1 MSDAEIADQR
11 SRALRARVLPRRRA
25 GGLALGVVSGE
36 LSRHCQAL
44 LEELQNDRLG
54 AEASGGWGL
63 KARGAVQ
70 QSFRLPWNGFLS
82 VPC

>member
-1 MSDAEIADQR
+1 M
-11 SRALRARVLPRRRA
+11 
-25 GGLALGVVSGE
+25 GVVSRE

-70 QSFRLPWNGFLS
+70 QSFRLPWNGVLS

>member
-1 MSDAEIADQR
+1 M
-11 SRALRARVLPRRRA
+11 
-25 GGLALGVVSGE
+25 GVVSRE

-54 AEASGGWGL
+54 SEASGGWGL

-70 QSFRLPWNGFLS
+70 QSFRLPWNGVLS

>member
-1 MSDAEIADQR
+1 M
-11 SRALRARVLPRRRA
+11 
-25 GGLALGVVSGE
+25 GVVSRE

-63 KARGAVQ
+63 KARGPSSRASGSHGTVFCLCHAEPRATWAQ
-70 QSFRLPWNGFLS
+70 CPQDR
-82 VPC
+82 